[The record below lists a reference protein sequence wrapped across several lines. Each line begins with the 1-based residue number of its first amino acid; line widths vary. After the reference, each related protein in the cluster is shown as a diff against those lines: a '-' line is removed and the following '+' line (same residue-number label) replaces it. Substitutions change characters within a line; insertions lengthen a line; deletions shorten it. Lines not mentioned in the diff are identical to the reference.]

1 MTKRRIWAFLIDML
15 FISIILGMLQ
25 EITFLNPYYDKY
37 LETSDETFLIM
48 EDMMND
54 NKVDQ
59 DRLLNNLYDLNY
71 YSKYDLIIKVVVYI
85 GYFGIFTY
93 FNKGQ
98 TLGKKLMKI
107 KVVNKDDT
115 RVSFKNL
122 FIREII
128 LFGLYADILNLLLLN
143 LSNHNTYLISN
154 IIISSLASDITLIAY
169 ILAIFK
175 KDKLGLHDILSKT
188 KVVHE

>member
-143 LSNHNTYLISN
+143 LSNHNIYLISN